1 MTKIKRRKEEK
12 NDAYESVNALYQGR
26 EVTLNAFKSR
36 IFPIKS
42 TQGKWRPSELARVTK
57 VS

>member
-12 NDAYESVNALYQGR
+12 NDAYERVNALYQGR
-26 EVTLNAFKSR
+26 EVTVNAFKSR
-36 IFPIKS
+36 IFPIKP

>member
-1 MTKIKRRKEEK
+1 MTKVKRRKEEK

-42 TQGKWRPSELARVTK
+42 TQGKWHPSELARVTK